1 MFYRGHCI
9 PPFYYQDTFKLGSL
23 FVKDTK
29 ACNSLSSIIV
39 NHTNISFSNYFS
51 WTFLNFFFK
60 YTKGESQAYNLT
72 LVCYVHHEPCNR

>member
-1 MFYRGHCI
+1 MFYRGHCF

-51 WTFLNFFFK
+51 WTFLFF
-60 YTKGESQAYNLT
+60 
-72 LVCYVHHEPCNR
+72 